1 MTVLP
6 SSASCGVVFC
16 NTLDKTEAW
25 QRVHFDAVFIGN
37 DWKGD
42 ERWKQTEDDLKPF
55 GAEVVYLRHT
65 DGVSSSL
72 LREKENEKIE
82 D

>member
-1 MTVLP
+1 
-6 SSASCGVVFC
+6 
-16 NTLDKTEAW
+16 
-25 QRVHFDAVFIGN
+25 
-37 DWKGD
+37 
-42 ERWKQTEDDLKPF
+42 
-55 GAEVVYLRHT
+55 VYLRHT